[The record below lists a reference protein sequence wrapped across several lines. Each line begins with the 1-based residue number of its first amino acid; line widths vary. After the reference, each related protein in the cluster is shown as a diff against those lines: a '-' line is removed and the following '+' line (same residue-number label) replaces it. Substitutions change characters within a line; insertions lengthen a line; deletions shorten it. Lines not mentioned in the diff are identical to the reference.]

1 MITYIYPMSN
11 STRFRDTFLTKDI
24 SRLEDMAE
32 KYPWCSVAQLSLLR
46 HHKINNSA
54 QLESQAT
61 KTALLF
67 NNSNWLNW
75 QLHLLSNENEP
86 EEKPAGIAGPL
97 IVKEEQNKKIHQSL
111 SEISS
116 QSNTT
121 ETTIAFEP
129 LHTTDYFASQGI
141 KLTDEPIT
149 NDKLGTQM
157 KSFTEWLKSMK
168 KIHQEKLAAGDEQT
182 DKNIQQIAESS
193 NAEAEVITEAMAE
206 VLIRQ
211 NKTAKAIEV
220 YEKLS
225 LINPSKSAYFA
236 AKIDSLKT
244 P

>member
-1 MITYIYPMSN
+1 MSN
-11 STRFRDTFLTKDI
+11 STRFSDIFLTKDI
-24 SRLEDMAE
+24 SLLEDMAG
-32 KYPWCSVAQLSLLR
+32 KYPWCSVAQLSLLQ
-46 HHKINNSA
+46 HYKKTNSA
-54 QLESQAT
+54 QSETQAT

-75 QLHLLSNENEP
+75 QLHLLSNENETVEKS
-86 EEKPAGIAGPL
+86 EEISGD
-97 IVKEEQNKKIHQSL
+97 VTDDEEQNKKIHQSL
-111 SEISS
+111 SDISS

-141 KLTDEPIT
+141 KLTDEPVT
-149 NDKLGTQM
+149 NDKLGSQL

-168 KIHQEKLAAGDEQT
+168 KIHQEKLPEGDEQT
-182 DKNIQQIAESS
+182 DKNIQQIAENS
-193 NAEAEVITEAMAE
+193 NAEAEVLTEAMAD
-206 VLIRQ
+206 VLIKQ
-211 NKTAKAIEV
+211 NKTGKAIEV

-236 AKIDSLKT
+236 AKIDRLKT

>member
-1 MITYIYPMSN
+1 MSN
-11 STRFRDTFLTKDI
+11 STRFRDIFLAKDI
-24 SRLEDMAE
+24 THIEDMAG
-32 KYPWCSVAQLSLLR
+32 KYPWCSVAQLSLLE
-46 HHKINNSA
+46 HYKKNNA
-54 QLESQAT
+54 TQLETHAA

-75 QLHLLSNENEP
+75 QLHLVSKENEAGESKP
-86 EEKPAGIAGPL
+86 EEIPGP
-97 IVKEEQNKKIHQSL
+97 VMDEEEQNEKIHRSL
-111 SEISS
+111 SDIS
-116 QSNTT
+116 QSNTA

-168 KIHQEKLAAGDEQT
+168 KIHQEKLAEGDEQT
-182 DKNIQQIAESS
+182 DKTIQQIAESS
-193 NAEAEVITEAMAE
+193 NAEAEVITEAMAD
-206 VLIRQ
+206 VLVKQ
-211 NKTAKAIEV
+211 NKTDKAIEV

-236 AKIDSLKT
+236 SKIDRLKT